1 MTKISIITDTDSS
14 LPVDIATQ
22 FNITQVPITIH
33 FGESTYTT
41 GFDINDAILFE
52 IIDQTNKLPTTSAPP
67 PAVFEKAYQNAFD
80 NGYDAIICIC
90 VSSKVSATYQAAL
103 TAREQFSERDI
114 TVVDSLQLSLAQGL
128 IVLRAAEA
136 AQNGVSKDE
145 ILEDIGRVKNNLH
158 VYAALPTLKY
168 LALGG
173 RVSKLAAGLADTLDI
188 KPILSV
194 QDGKLDLL
202 EKIRTMKKAQK
213 RLIDLAIESVG
224 DKKIDQIGFFHVNN
238 LTGAKNLFQE
248 LCTVIPC
255 PSNPIFA
262 EFTAGLSV
270 HAGSGVIGFV
280 ILTED
285 S

>member
-14 LPVDIATQ
+14 LPADIAAQ
-22 FNITQVPITIH
+22 FNINQVPITIH

-41 GFDINDAILFE
+41 GLDINDAILFE

-67 PAVFEKAYQNAFD
+67 PAAFEKAYQNAFD

-103 TAREQFSERDI
+103 TAKEQFPERDI

-128 IVLRAAEA
+128 IVLRAAKA
-136 AQNGVSKDE
+136 AQNGVAKSE
-145 ILEDIGRVKNNLH
+145 ILEDIELVKNKLH

-168 LALGG
+168 LAMSG
-173 RVSKLAAGLADTLDI
+173 RVGKLAAGLADTLDI

-194 QDGKLDLL
+194 QDGKL

-224 DKKIDQIGFFHVNN
+224 DKKIDQIGFIHVNN
-238 LTGAKNLFQE
+238 LTGVKNLYQE
-248 LCTVIPC
+248 LCTVISC

-280 ILTED
+280 ILTE
-285 S
+285 

>member
-14 LPVDIATQ
+14 LPVDIAAQ

-33 FGESTYTT
+33 FGESIYTT
-41 GFDINDAILFE
+41 GLDINDAILFE

-67 PAVFEKAYQNAFD
+67 PSAFEKAYQNAFD
-80 NGYDAIICIC
+80 NGYDVIICIC

-173 RVSKLAAGLADTLDI
+173 RVGKLAAGLADTLDI

>member
-114 TVVDSLQLSLAQGL
+114 TVVDSLQLSLAQGM

-173 RVSKLAAGLADTLDI
+173 RVGKLAAGLADTLDI

>member
-14 LPVDIATQ
+14 LPVDIAAQ

-41 GFDINDAILFE
+41 GLDINDAILFE
-52 IIDQTNKLPTTSAPP
+52 IIDQTKKLPTTSAPP
-67 PAVFEKAYQNAFD
+67 PAAFEKAYQNAFD

-103 TAREQFSERDI
+103 TAKEQFPERDI

-128 IVLRAAEA
+128 IVLRAAIA
-136 AQNGVSKDE
+136 AQNGVAKGE
-145 ILEDIGRVKNNLH
+145 ILEDIELVKNKLH

-168 LALGG
+168 LAMSG
-173 RVSKLAAGLADTLDI
+173 RVGKLAAGLADTLDI

-194 QDGKLDLL
+194 QDGKLELL

-224 DKKIDQIGFFHVNN
+224 DKKIGQIGFIHVNN
-238 LTGAKNLFQE
+238 LTGVKNLYQE
-248 LCTVIPC
+248 LCTVISC

-280 ILTED
+280 ILTE
-285 S
+285 

>member
-14 LPVDIATQ
+14 LPVDIAAQ
-22 FNITQVPITIH
+22 FNIIQVPITIH
-33 FGESTYTT
+33 FGESIYTT
-41 GFDINDAILFE
+41 GLDINDAILFE

-67 PAVFEKAYQNAFD
+67 PAAFEKAYQNAFD

-90 VSSKVSATYQAAL
+90 VSSKVSATYQAAV
-103 TAREQFSERDI
+103 TAKEQFSERDI
-114 TVVDSLQLSLAQGL
+114 SVVDSMQLSLAQGL

-136 AQNGVSKDE
+136 AQKGIPKEE
-145 ILEDIGRVKNNLH
+145 ILADIEQVKNKLH
-158 VYAALPTLKY
+158 VFAALPTLKY
-168 LALGG
+168 LAISG
-173 RVSKLAAGLADTLDI
+173 RVGKLAAGLADTLNI

-194 QDGKLDLL
+194 QDGKLELL
-202 EKIRTMKKAQK
+202 EKIRTMKKAQR

-224 DKKIDQIGFFHVNN
+224 DKKIDQIGFIHVNN

-248 LCTVIPC
+248 LCTVISC
-255 PSNPIFA
+255 PPNPIFA

-280 ILTED
+280 ILTE
-285 S
+285 

>member
-33 FGESTYTT
+33 FGESIYTT
-41 GFDINDAILFE
+41 GLDINDAILFE

-67 PAVFEKAYQNAFD
+67 PSAFEKAYQTAFD
-80 NGYDAIICIC
+80 HGYDSIICIC

-103 TAREQFSERDI
+103 TAMEQFPDKDI
-114 TVVDSLQLSLAQGL
+114 SVVDSMQLSLAQGL

-136 AQNGVSKDE
+136 AQNGISKEE
-145 ILEDIGRVKNNLH
+145 ILADIEQVKNKFH
-158 VYAALPTLKY
+158 VFAALPTLKY
-168 LALGG
+168 LAMSG
-173 RVSKLAAGLADTLDI
+173 RVGKLAAGLADTLNI

-194 QDGKLDLL
+194 QDGKLELL

-213 RLIDLAIESVG
+213 RLIELAIESVG
-224 DKKIDQIGFFHVNN
+224 DKKIDQIGFIHVNN
-238 LTGAKNLFQE
+238 LTGVKTLFQE
-248 LCTVIPC
+248 LSTVISC
-255 PSNPIFA
+255 PANPIFA

-280 ILTED
+280 ILTE
-285 S
+285 